1 MVGQVAGVIA
11 ICASVTPGSS
21 DVAAL
26 RTAARAAAG
35 SFCRA
40 ISRTPS
46 RAAADSVPCTW
57 KARPNSAMPSTR
69 RISSGRIMA
78 NSTADA
84 PRSSFSR
91 LRILLTSVLESSG
104 SYSSAA
110 APVRGPLRRGV
121 VGATRTCSAA
131 DDGQGRADL
140 GEQVAEPATQQRD
153 GGDDGDG
160 DQADHEAVLDG
171 GRALLVL
178 LEAVLGEGDQADQG
192 CVRLQHVDSRG
203 DGPAGP
209 D

>member
-91 LRILLTSVLESSG
+91 LRILLTSVLGSSG

-110 APVRGPLRRGV
+110 APVRGPLRRRV
-121 VGATRTCSAA
+121 VGATRTCSGS
-131 DDGQGRADL
+131 DGGKGPGDLVEQGLQA
-140 GEQVAEPATQQRD
+140 VAEQGD
-153 GGDDGDG
+153 GEDDGDG

-192 CVRLQHVDSRG
+192 CVRVLHVNSRG
-203 DGPAGP
+203 DGPT
-209 D
+209 